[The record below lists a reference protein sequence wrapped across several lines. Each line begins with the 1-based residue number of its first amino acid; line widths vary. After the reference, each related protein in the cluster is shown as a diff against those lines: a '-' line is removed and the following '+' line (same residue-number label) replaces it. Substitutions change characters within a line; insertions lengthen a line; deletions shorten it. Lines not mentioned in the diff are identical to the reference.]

1 MIVKPFCSLYL
12 VNSIFSRQKAAC
24 GKAPLTCPAQCT
36 LKSGSA
42 LEKIDLA
49 ALDIILGP
57 RNHQLFLF
65 GQFLQ
70 HCGAMPQLIH

>member
-12 VNSIFSRQKAAC
+12 VNSIFSQQKAAC
-24 GKAPLTCPAQCT
+24 GKALLTCPAPLLT
-36 LKSGSA
+36 KSGSA

-57 RNHQLFLF
+57 RNHQLSLF

-70 HCGAMPQLIH
+70 HC